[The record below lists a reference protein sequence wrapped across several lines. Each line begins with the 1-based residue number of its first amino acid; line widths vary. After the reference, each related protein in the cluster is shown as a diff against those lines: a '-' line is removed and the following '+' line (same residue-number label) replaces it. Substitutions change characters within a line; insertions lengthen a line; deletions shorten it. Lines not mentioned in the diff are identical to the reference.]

1 MATEKVIRKK
11 RRTLE
16 AKQRRYG
23 YLFTAPFIVGG
34 IVFIIYPVI
43 MALIYSLTDLK
54 IINGAP
60 AMPWVGMEN
69 YSQAFLKED
78 AFRRKLLD
86 ALTEMVINVP
96 IVVIFAFFMASI
108 LNAKFIGRGFA
119 RSIMFLP
126 VIIATGVVAQ
136 LSTNDIAASM
146 MSSADQQMMMEQSSV
161 QVSSAFANMLMN
173 MNLDLGL
180 VNFILAAVDRI
191 YDITVMSAVSIII
204 FIAGLQGIS
213 PSIYEASYIEGATKW
228 EVFWKISFP
237 MVSPMILLSVIYTI
251 IDSFTA
257 STNSVMVAINTAFT
271 SGELGMMAAYA
282 FSYMLIIFAV
292 LGIVA
297 GLISRKVFYYD

>member
-69 YSQAFLKED
+69 YSQAFLMED

-161 QVSSAFANMLMN
+161 QVSSAFGNMLMN